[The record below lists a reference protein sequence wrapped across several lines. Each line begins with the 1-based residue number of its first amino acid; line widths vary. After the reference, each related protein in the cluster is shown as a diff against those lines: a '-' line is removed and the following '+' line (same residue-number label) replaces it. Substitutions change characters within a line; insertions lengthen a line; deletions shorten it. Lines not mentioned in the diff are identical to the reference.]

1 MLFVE
6 TPYFS
11 KFCREHINDDDL
23 RELQT
28 LLMSHPEAG
37 DLIRGGKGLRKVRW
51 ALPGGGKRG
60 GARVIYFLRSTAGT
74 IYLLY
79 AYAKNEQADLSADQR
94 KLLVQWVKEVLS
106 DE

>member
-6 TPYFS
+6 TPYFT
-11 KFCREHINDDDL
+11 KFCREHSNDDEL

-28 LLMSHPEAG
+28 MLMEHPEAG
-37 DLIRGGKGLRKVRW
+37 DLIRSAKGLRKLRW
-51 ALPGGGKRG
+51 ALPGRGKQG
-60 GARVIYFLRSTAGT
+60 GARVIYFLRNTAGT

-79 AYAKNEQADLSADQR
+79 AYAKNERADLSADQR
-94 KLLVQWVKEVLS
+94 KLLVQWVQEVLS

>member
-6 TPYFS
+6 TPYFT
-11 KFCREHINDDDL
+11 KFCREHSNDDEL

-28 LLMSHPEAG
+28 LLIAHPEAG
-37 DLIRGGKGLRKVRW
+37 DLIRSGKGLRKVRW
-51 ALPGGGKRG
+51 ALPGRGKRG
-60 GARVIYFLRSTAGT
+60 SARVIYFLRSTAGT

-79 AYAKNEQADLSADQR
+79 AYAKTEQADLSADQR
-94 KLLVQWVKEVLS
+94 KLLVQWVQEVLS

>member
-6 TPYFS
+6 TPYFT
-11 KFCREHINDDDL
+11 KFCQEHSNDDEL

-28 LLMSHPEAG
+28 LLIEQPEAG
-37 DLIRGGKGLRKVRW
+37 DLIRGGKGLRKVLSGR
-51 ALPGGGKRG
+51 GKRG

-79 AYAKNEQADLSADQR
+79 AYAKNEQPDLSADQR
-94 KLLVQWVKEVLS
+94 KLLLQWVQEVLS

>member
-1 MLFVE
+1 MLFIE
-6 TPYFS
+6 TRFFT
-11 KFCREHINDDDL
+11 KFCREHSNDDEL

-28 LLMSHPEAG
+28 LLIERPEAG

-51 ALPGGGKRG
+51 ALPGRGKRG

-79 AYAKNEQADLSADQR
+79 AYPKNEQTDLSVDHR
-94 KLLVQWVKEVLS
+94 KLLMQWVQEVLG

>member
-6 TPYFS
+6 TPYFTR
-11 KFCREHINDDDL
+11 FCETHCGDDEL
-23 RELQT
+23 RELQQ
-28 LLMSHPEAG
+28 LLIAQPDAG

-51 ALPGGGKRG
+51 ALPGRGKRS
-60 GARVIYFLRSTAGT
+60 GARVIYFWRNAAGAV
-74 IYLLY
+74 YLLY

-94 KLLVQWVKEVLS
+94 KLLVQWVQEVLS